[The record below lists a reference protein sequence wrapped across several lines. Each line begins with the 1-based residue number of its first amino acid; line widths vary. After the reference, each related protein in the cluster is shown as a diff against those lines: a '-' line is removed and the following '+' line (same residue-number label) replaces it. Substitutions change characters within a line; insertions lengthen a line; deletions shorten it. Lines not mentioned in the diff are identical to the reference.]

1 MEENN
6 PLNDIFS
13 QKSKYVY
20 DANKE
25 TLETPASGYGGAER
39 EPKPLI
45 EGVSVRGRQISQK
58 DYDLLLESILKS
70 KKDDI
75 AIANILHNK
84 GMRDRDIDALLA
96 ERKKKIQSSGS
107 SEPSSVYTGY
117 LQFPETEKLLEG
129 KAKGD
134 TTLTAAGIQYDIQE
148 NEYNKEVIN
157 RAAYNSFLEYK
168 ESVKDI
174 VGDEKFETTNDMFEV
189 LVDKD
194 LDYQKEIEPFQ
205 NTINRVDLKIAEELG
220 IKDVYEEA
228 LRIAGTKERL
238 NDSWSP
244 FSTLASTT
252 KSVSV
257 SKEGRE
263 AIQRVNLEL
272 KSRGIPVS
280 TKHDTDDPVQKVR
293 EIRDKYKTKY
303 GTDFSR
309 VFQKN
314 FKETIPTGYAKSP
327 FFLKRVEDY
336 MHMQGSSVDL
346 NGDGRIYQRGTAV
359 QRAGNQAM
367 LSVAEMGADIA
378 MVVADQINNKAFKK
392 AAKEAKE
399 QIANS
404 VYLEGKV
411 EFDDF
416 KLNDFIHGR
425 GGTVT
430 GLVNKGLS
438 LTAKSLPYM
447 AGVAGI
453 QKAAVKKG
461 LTMYGSKS
469 LAKYTASTLGM
480 GTISAASAYSNGMG
494 QDWFEDM
501 SFAGK
506 VGYSSVHGLAEG
518 LGETASFAIF
528 NKMIAPMFSLGREA
542 TKKTLGQFM
551 LGGLKSYGIEASS
564 EILAESTTAVIQS
577 VSEILARGEDVT
589 WEKMNDR
596 VYEAMEAA
604 ILMTGTIKATTGAIR
619 APFEVQ
625 NLHIAGKLGLGY
637 SKLRSRA
644 IIKNL
649 SEEYEK
655 ATDAKTK
662 GIIGEQLAKAL
673 HRESQRNK
681 ENAEFFE
688 IIRKKSPE
696 DYQRLMEIA
705 DSFQDKVSKWE
716 SMEDGAAKDALG
728 AELKADFQTK
738 INIENKYA
746 ADAEGQIKDGSYV
759 FPEGTPKEAI
769 SIANKIARGE
779 NLTMDEEIF
788 YAENQA
794 EVEDAINNKTNASLF
809 TPFETTEGKLK
820 PTTEITEKTGGVI
833 DDIINN
839 FEQLSDDLFA
849 GFKTTKKAAITGLL
863 SIKNAINAIKKINPD
878 AKVFVHTSAKA
889 FKDATGLKKLSRGY
903 FKKGNEIHFLA
914 PAMVS
919 TTGYHESTHGAFLE
933 TLGKQSYDALF
944 KEIAKTIS
952 KSGLTG
958 GAVGQIIQ
966 NFIRGYKPESRSEEA
981 VTEFIAMLADGKI
994 SIDIEKGI
1002 LRKIAEVLGKA
1013 LKFKVPVPSRTQA
1026 VQIMQDI
1033 ANSLKEGTS
1042 IEQEQI
1048 ESLRKRKDKG
1058 QESGDKAQNLAD
1070 LGSIL
1075 FEDQAEADNSA
1086 VGAGGTFTKYLKNL
1100 GVDIEELSYL
1110 DSGYFGDAYSDGK
1123 GNVVKLT
1130 TSNNELAMASA
1141 ILNANGRRARG
1152 FKEGFAEI
1160 KGATIMPTAYGDV
1173 KVIVM
1178 EELDDYNEDFGS
1190 IEDLWW
1196 LMVSIANQSG
1206 QAINEFDFDERDYD
1220 DVDSEVVKAFNDL
1233 SDIKYAYNSLGIGW
1247 SADIHAGNIGFDKNG
1262 KIKAFDI
1269 QERGKTQ
1276 IIGESGNL
1284 KPEIT
1289 NRLAQAKDLYNAIK
1303 GVRNKEEVEKVLKE
1317 SFGWTIGIDKKW
1329 RYEIEYPVLK
1339 SQFKAGTKIKGAK
1352 LSDIVNTPLF
1362 EVYPESK
1369 DIIVDINV
1377 SEDGTGRSESYYYP
1391 EQNMIEISVKRP
1403 QSVRQDLVHELQHWI
1418 QHREMMATGGSYE
1431 TFFGD
1436 TQEAKELYEK
1446 IMTPLKPFVEAR
1458 KMARLLDYFAEGAE
1472 ITMFGGN
1479 YNDIINMSP
1488 EQVVEASEDILDEDQ
1503 AEELIE
1509 FLSTLDEDILDGMI
1523 ENVEEDGWWDY
1534 KGHEHMANAAFDYWG
1549 EVFRKSNS
1557 ANGYQLYQ
1565 SLVGEVEARNAE
1577 ERSNYPVEKLR
1588 KKPLSTTE
1596 DIDRENQIIVYPQI
1610 DITLENFGDG
1620 NSIIEGKENYIS
1632 PEAGKQQV
1640 ITVEAPTFSLK
1651 EALEKTDGRV
1661 LIITS
1666 DNTGIGEVD
1675 GKDVMGGIGY
1685 SFLEE
1690 NIRDGVGFASVDLNS
1705 VSRIKGMV
1713 QTIGKGKDVTILV
1726 MQQKPSGMLGNFY
1739 ASDYLADA
1747 ITKTFKNDRKQV
1759 AQQIKERLMGLAS
1772 IKKSGEMNLV
1782 EEFIDGI
1789 ANESTK
1795 SEAIAKA
1802 MEQMSFPLRKN
1813 IVLSI
1818 LPKGYGTVGGVTKI
1832 NPNAR
1837 VNFSISA
1844 KLADAGFSQVNFW
1857 KKYSS
1862 PATKTD
1868 EYIEKALNGDWGYTY
1883 SGFVTSPSLDWGD
1896 DFQKNSGVTHPQFNA
1911 KIPSKETF
1919 KLDGGY
1925 QVDDAFKNLLTY
1937 GYNKDEGRYTVPPFG
1952 LNHTTSQSIFA
1963 GSFQE
1968 ATQQSVL
1975 ELVSKPSKDPFN
1987 QYHKLSSTPEGKAQ
2001 IIGEIGAMA
2010 GGKLEIN
2017 LGIARDMEAAGKSK
2031 ESIFFATGWYRGVD
2045 NLWRSEINYGFI
2057 KASILRGIEDGS
2069 IDITGDYKIKLGDIL
2084 DAKELYRMYPSLEE
2098 YNFSIE
2104 KIAGLTLGYHRRSE
2118 SLIAIS
2124 RDDYFEKSKKGGYAI
2139 KKRKGGLDGDK
2150 QYSKDFYGFMNTL
2163 YHEVQHA
2170 VQTIEGFSRG
2180 YNQTRISID
2189 AGFSKKRTIKTAT
2202 EQLKA
2207 ANLLTKKLLEAKQS
2221 GLDVLEAMNEL
2232 REIAGKSR
2240 SDSSISMFF
2249 DEVIDIN
2256 GIKGFANSKTNIKEA
2271 VDTYKKAFEFFIKF
2285 RGSTTLQDFND
2296 ALNSA
2301 YLDGSR
2307 DLDEAEIKA
2316 LNDFRT
2322 KLNPWVKKNIK
2333 VLDLIEELTS
2343 FYKKHAKSYY
2353 AFTAFGKDTIGSA
2366 LTYLGRVAQGAAV
2379 NISRFS
2385 EKDYGSFLGKMK
2397 PTNFDVYQRNL
2408 GEAEA
2413 RLVGN
2418 RGVTKMSKRPP
2429 LFSELHPDVSTD
2441 EIWIAPP
2448 AKIFDTIKKQ
2458 EEKLAKLDKSL
2469 KDLDNQSMA
2478 QDDRNDKEADIE
2490 SQKDKVNKVI
2500 DNLYK
2505 KMQDQL
2511 DVSPLPAAAKKK
2523 RGKAQLIEGT
2533 LEDNLFKIE
2542 AQEKLT
2548 QAGAEN
2554 FVGSNSGIHRLFEQ
2568 LRFRFADK
2576 YRPLQNLQTA
2586 IEKSKLAV
2594 ERRETNFRRAEALM
2608 HGKAAEDARQFEEKL
2623 LKPLMDKMVEK
2634 GVSNEELS
2642 EYLYALHAY
2651 ERNEFVKNTI
2661 DPANES
2667 GSGMTNEVA
2676 NAIKEKYADQKEI
2689 MDELADMVYDITE
2702 KTRKI
2707 MLDFGLI
2714 TKAQYDSFGMFENYV
2729 PLVGTA
2735 VAPTTDLFDFSD
2747 SRNTNDVSRGG
2758 GVAIF
2763 GKEYRKVSGRF
2774 SEAQS
2779 PLEAVVAQHLKT
2791 ISRARKNEVLQV
2803 LLKMTQENK
2812 DPKAWE
2818 VFSEANPDMKVRVSG
2833 KGVSIF
2839 IEEET
2844 GEEYEYKLRKKFAAV
2859 AMAGN
2864 KDYVPVKV
2872 KGKNFYIKF
2881 KDGRITRILN
2891 EGGVGRTNL
2900 IVKQLSKLSR
2910 YFTKVFTSYNPEF
2923 IIANFTRDIQTAV
2936 FNQLAEQ
2943 NMEFSNIS
2951 GEAFV
2956 GQTIKN
2962 VFSSIGAVYNFEKG
2976 NREKMNPEMKEYYE
2990 EYLSS
2995 GAKTDWFFL
3004 LTPEEVEAKMV
3015 GYIRKT
3021 KPITDATTLRQ
3032 KANVVG
3038 VKGQA
3043 TLQELFN
3050 FVDVV
3055 NTSVENGIRF
3065 SAYVAA
3071 RKNGISADKAA
3082 EFVKELTINF
3092 NRSGDWGSMLNT
3104 MYLFFNAAVQG
3115 STRLMR
3121 SLVNSKKARAAA
3133 ASLTAFSSI
3142 ITAMNIAVGGED
3154 EDGIPY
3160 YEKIPAYEKERFLII
3175 MYGSKKGDYFKLPLP
3190 YGLNVFFN
3198 AGTIVSEMAFGVTSP
3213 LDAAGFFATSVFNSF
3228 SPISMSKSDSFG
3240 RSFYKSVTP
3249 TVLKPA
3255 TELLLNE
3262 DYFGNRIYKEDFYF
3276 GADTPEATKF
3286 DKNTAEWAKSMAAFL
3301 NETTGGNEYE
3311 KGLVDISPDVME
3323 YVFKFVTGGT
3333 GKFIQRTGKALT
3345 KEDVLVNDVP
3355 FARLFMSS
3363 QREAEAS
3370 GRYYESRQK
3379 LLKEKNKIKG
3389 ALKSGKSRTPEMK
3402 KIAILLAY
3410 QKKVQSDIKK
3420 ISELEKRAMK
3430 IKDLEKREKVL
3441 DALYEKKIKVYKWFN
3456 SKYYSAMKD

>member
-1 MEENN
+1 
-6 PLNDIFS
+6 
-13 QKSKYVY
+13 
-20 DANKE
+20 
-25 TLETPASGYGGAER
+25 
-39 EPKPLI
+39 
-45 EGVSVRGRQISQK
+45 
-58 DYDLLLESILKS
+58 
-70 KKDDI
+70 
-75 AIANILHNK
+75 
-84 GMRDRDIDALLA
+84 MRYQL
-96 ERKKKIQSSGS
+96 
-107 SEPSSVYTGY
+107 
-117 LQFPETEKLLEG
+117 
-129 KAKGD
+129 
-134 TTLTAAGIQYDIQE
+134 
-148 NEYNKEVIN
+148 
-157 RAAYNSFLEYK
+157 
-168 ESVKDI
+168 
-174 VGDEKFETTNDMFEV
+174 
-189 LVDKD
+189 KD
-194 LDYQKEIEPFQ
+194 LK
-205 NTINRVDLKIAEELG
+205 
-220 IKDVYEEA
+220 
-228 LRIAGTKERL
+228 
-238 NDSWSP
+238 
-244 FSTLASTT
+244 
-252 KSVSV
+252 
-257 SKEGRE
+257 
-263 AIQRVNLEL
+263 
-272 KSRGIPVS
+272 
-280 TKHDTDDPVQKVR
+280 
-293 EIRDKYKTKY
+293 
-303 GTDFSR
+303 
-309 VFQKN
+309 
-314 FKETIPTGYAKSP
+314 
-327 FFLKRVEDY
+327 
-336 MHMQGSSVDL
+336 
-346 NGDGRIYQRGTAV
+346 
-359 QRAGNQAM
+359 
-367 LSVAEMGADIA
+367 
-378 MVVADQINNKAFKK
+378 
-392 AAKEAKE
+392 
-399 QIANS
+399 
-404 VYLEGKV
+404 
-411 EFDDF
+411 
-416 KLNDFIHGR
+416 
-425 GGTVT
+425 
-430 GLVNKGLS
+430 
-438 LTAKSLPYM
+438 
-447 AGVAGI
+447 
-453 QKAAVKKG
+453 
-461 LTMYGSKS
+461 
-469 LAKYTASTLGM
+469 
-480 GTISAASAYSNGMG
+480 
-494 QDWFEDM
+494 
-501 SFAGK
+501 
-506 VGYSSVHGLAEG
+506 
-518 LGETASFAIF
+518 
-528 NKMIAPMFSLGREA
+528 
-542 TKKTLGQFM
+542 
-551 LGGLKSYGIEASS
+551 
-564 EILAESTTAVIQS
+564 
-577 VSEILARGEDVT
+577 
-589 WEKMNDR
+589 
-596 VYEAMEAA
+596 
-604 ILMTGTIKATTGAIR
+604 
-619 APFEVQ
+619 
-625 NLHIAGKLGLGY
+625 
-637 SKLRSRA
+637 
-644 IIKNL
+644 
-649 SEEYEK
+649 
-655 ATDAKTK
+655 
-662 GIIGEQLAKAL
+662 
-673 HRESQRNK
+673 
-681 ENAEFFE
+681 
-688 IIRKKSPE
+688 
-696 DYQRLMEIA
+696 
-705 DSFQDKVSKWE
+705 
-716 SMEDGAAKDALG
+716 
-728 AELKADFQTK
+728 
-738 INIENKYA
+738 
-746 ADAEGQIKDGSYV
+746 
-759 FPEGTPKEAI
+759 
-769 SIANKIARGE
+769 
-779 NLTMDEEIF
+779 
-788 YAENQA
+788 
-794 EVEDAINNKTNASLF
+794 
-809 TPFETTEGKLK
+809 
-820 PTTEITEKTGGVI
+820 
-833 DDIINN
+833 
-839 FEQLSDDLFA
+839 
-849 GFKTTKKAAITGLL
+849 
-863 SIKNAINAIKKINPD
+863 
-878 AKVFVHTSAKA
+878 
-889 FKDATGLKKLSRGY
+889 
-903 FKKGNEIHFLA
+903 
-914 PAMVS
+914 
-919 TTGYHESTHGAFLE
+919 
-933 TLGKQSYDALF
+933 
-944 KEIAKTIS
+944 
-952 KSGLTG
+952 
-958 GAVGQIIQ
+958 
-966 NFIRGYKPESRSEEA
+966 
-981 VTEFIAMLADGKI
+981 
-994 SIDIEKGI
+994 
-1002 LRKIAEVLGKA
+1002 
-1013 LKFKVPVPSRTQA
+1013 
-1026 VQIMQDI
+1026 
-1033 ANSLKEGTS
+1033 
-1042 IEQEQI
+1042 
-1048 ESLRKRKDKG
+1048 
-1058 QESGDKAQNLAD
+1058 
-1070 LGSIL
+1070 
-1075 FEDQAEADNSA
+1075 
-1086 VGAGGTFTKYLKNL
+1086 
-1100 GVDIEELSYL
+1100 
-1110 DSGYFGDAYSDGK
+1110 
-1123 GNVVKLT
+1123 
-1130 TSNNELAMASA
+1130 
-1141 ILNANGRRARG
+1141 
-1152 FKEGFAEI
+1152 
-1160 KGATIMPTAYGDV
+1160 
-1173 KVIVM
+1173 
-1178 EELDDYNEDFGS
+1178 
-1190 IEDLWW
+1190 
-1196 LMVSIANQSG
+1196 
-1206 QAINEFDFDERDYD
+1206 
-1220 DVDSEVVKAFNDL
+1220 
-1233 SDIKYAYNSLGIGW
+1233 
-1247 SADIHAGNIGFDKNG
+1247 
-1262 KIKAFDI
+1262 
-1269 QERGKTQ
+1269 
-1276 IIGESGNL
+1276 
-1284 KPEIT
+1284 
-1289 NRLAQAKDLYNAIK
+1289 
-1303 GVRNKEEVEKVLKE
+1303 
-1317 SFGWTIGIDKKW
+1317 
-1329 RYEIEYPVLK
+1329 
-1339 SQFKAGTKIKGAK
+1339 
-1352 LSDIVNTPLF
+1352 
-1362 EVYPESK
+1362 
-1369 DIIVDINV
+1369 
-1377 SEDGTGRSESYYYP
+1377 
-1391 EQNMIEISVKRP
+1391 
-1403 QSVRQDLVHELQHWI
+1403 SVRQDLVHELQHWI

-1588 KKPLSTTE
+1588 KRPLSTTE

-1690 NIRDGVGFASVDLNS
+1690 NIRDGVGFASVDLSS
-1705 VSRIKGMV
+1705 VSKVKNMV
-1713 QTIGKGKDVTILV
+1713 QTIGKGKDVTVLV
-1726 MQQKPSGMLGNFY
+1726 MQQHPEGMLGNFY

-1759 AQQIKERLMGLAS
+1759 AQQIKERLMGLAP
-1772 IKKSGEMNLV
+1772 IKNSGEMNLV

-1818 LPKGYGTVGGVTKI
+1818 LPKGYGTVGGVKKI

-1837 VNFSISA
+1837 VGFSISE
-1844 KLADAGFSQVNFW
+1844 KLAGAGFSQVNFW

-1911 KIPSKETF
+1911 KLPSKETF

-1937 GYNKDEGRYTVPPFG
+1937 GYNKDKGRYTVPPFG
-1952 LNHTTSQSIFA
+1952 LKQTTSQSIFA

-1968 ATQQSVL
+1968 ATQKSVL
-1975 ELVSKPSKDPFN
+1975 ELVSKPNKDPFN

-2017 LGIARDMEAAGKSK
+2017 LGIARDMEAAGKSR
-2031 ESIFFATGWYRGVD
+2031 ESIFFATGWYRGMD

-2104 KIAGLTLGYHRRSE
+2104 KIAGLTLGYHRRSD

-2180 YNQTRISID
+2180 YNQTRVSSD
-2189 AGFSKKRTIKTAT
+2189 AGYSKKRTVKTAMA
-2202 EQLKA
+2202 QLKA
-2207 ANLLTKKLLEAKQS
+2207 VNFMTDKLIKGKEFDFLRVINELRDIMGAERSEEDMDTAYASNGANPKQVVAFAKSTGDIVEAVSQNEGGFRFLTADSFQRQRANRELYDTIMIGNDSWTVSNMTEQNKATLVSFRANLLKWYNKNKAEFDLMSEMFDFHAKFS
-2221 GLDVLEAMNEL
+2221 PRNYMNGLKQY
-2232 REIAGKSR
+2232 GKNTFG
-2240 SDSSISMFF
+2240 DS
-2249 DEVIDIN
+2249 
-2256 GIKGFANSKTNIKEA
+2256 
-2271 VDTYKKAFEFFIKF
+2271 
-2285 RGSTTLQDFND
+2285 
-2296 ALNSA
+2296 
-2301 YLDGSR
+2301 
-2307 DLDEAEIKA
+2307 
-2316 LNDFRT
+2316 
-2322 KLNPWVKKNIK
+2322 
-2333 VLDLIEELTS
+2333 LDL
-2343 FYKKHAKSYY
+2343 
-2353 AFTAFGKDTIGSA
+2353 
-2366 LTYLGRVAQGAAV
+2366 LGRIGQGAAV

-2385 EKDYGSFLGKMK
+2385 EKDYGSFLGKVK
-2397 PTNFDVYQRNL
+2397 STNFDVYQRNL

-2441 EIWIAPP
+2441 EIWIVPP

-2458 EEKLAKLDKSL
+2458 EKELAKLDKSL
-2469 KDLDNQSMA
+2469 KDLDNQLMN
-2478 QDDRNDKEADIE
+2478 QMDRDDKEADIE

-2505 KMQDQL
+2505 KMEDQL
-2511 DVSPLPAAAKKK
+2511 DVSPLPAAVKKK

-2533 LEDNLFKIE
+2533 LEDSLFKTE

-2554 FVGSNSGIHRLFEQ
+2554 FMGSNSGIHRLFEQ

-2676 NAIKEKYADQKEI
+2676 NAIKEKYADQKEV

-2735 VAPTTDLFDFSD
+2735 VAPTTELFDFSD

-2779 PLEAVVAQHLKT
+2779 PLEATVAQHLKT

-2956 GQTIKN
+2956 GQTLKN
-2962 VFSSIGAVYNFEKG
+2962 VFSSIGAVYNFEMG

-3276 GADTPEATKF
+3276 GADTPDATKF

-3402 KIAILLAY
+3402 KIAVLLAY

-3420 ISELEKRAMK
+3420 ISELEKKAMK